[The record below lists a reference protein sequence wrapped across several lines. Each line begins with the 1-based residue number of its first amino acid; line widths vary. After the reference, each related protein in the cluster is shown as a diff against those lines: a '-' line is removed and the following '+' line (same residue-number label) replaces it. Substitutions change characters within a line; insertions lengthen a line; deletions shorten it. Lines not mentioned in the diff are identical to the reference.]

1 MKQLLIALLLAA
13 TAVAD
18 EVIHDEDNGIARTT
32 VTKLD
37 NGRYHYRY
45 VVADWITAENDYGL
59 DFLPRSGKITL
70 FRDNGRPI
78 TRGFRQVKDAKRL
91 PTFKPTF
98 RTALDGRIEF
108 EFVSRGAPVRGRFM
122 TQVSIMTPWGVGTS
136 GQHGDS
142 WVPGRP

>member
-1 MKQLLIALLLAA
+1 MKQLLLALLLAA

-18 EVIHDEDNGIARTT
+18 ELIHDENNGHAHTT
-32 VTKLD
+32 VTRLD
-37 NGRYHYRY
+37 AGGYRYRY
-45 VVADWITAENDYGL
+45 VVADWTTGQVPGL
-59 DFLPRSGKITL
+59 DFLPKSGKITL
-70 FRDNGRPI
+70 FRDDGRPI

-98 RTALDGRIEF
+98 QTALDGRIEF

-136 GQHGDS
+136 GQHGQA
-142 WVPGRP
+142 WVPGKP